1 MGRILVIDQGTTS
14 TRAIVFDERARPL
27 ASAQTEFPQIYPHPG
42 WIEHD
47 PEDLWNT
54 TLSTAREAVAKAV
67 GPQSIAGT
75 PTYKKTTA
83 LSAAFLAGW
92 RAGLYPAPG
101 GFAEYWGLD
110 RPFAPMITS
119 QARERRRA
127 GWRAAVDAT
136 LYRHEPLQ

>member
-27 ASAQTEFPQIYPHPG
+27 ASAQTEFPQIYR

-75 PTYKKTTA
+75 PTYKETTA
-83 LSAAFLAGW
+83 LSTAFLAGW
-92 RAGLYPAPG
+92 RAGRYPALG
-101 GFAEYWGLD
+101 EFAEYWGLD
-110 RPFAPMITS
+110 PRFAPMMSS

-127 GWRAAVDAT
+127 GWRSAVDAT
-136 LYRHEPLQ
+136 LYRREPPQ